1 MMPAAEKTLAL
12 ALCEMK
18 LLIRNR
24 MSLAIAI
31 LLPLMGGLFMGLAG
45 RSTYECPARWGVFV
59 VLPISALVLMG
70 VQFGKQG
77 ILPPGSDGLIGYAG
91 LRVSQALAALF
102 VLAVQVA
109 IYAGLAGLVGGI
121 GVGMGV
127 LIGAL
132 AASLIIGLAA
142 SIMLRPGGD

>member
-1 MMPAAEKTLAL
+1 MMAAAEKTLVL

-18 LLIRNR
+18 LLVRNR
-24 MSLAIAI
+24 ISLVIVC
-31 LLPLMGGLFMGLAG
+31 LLPLMGGLLMGLAG

-77 ILPPGSDGLIGYAG
+77 ILPPGSDGLIGPVG
-91 LRVSQALAALF
+91 LRLSQALAALF

-109 IYAGLAGLVGGI
+109 IYAGLAGLTGGI
-121 GVGMGV
+121 GVGTGV

-132 AASLIIGLAA
+132 AASLTIGLAA
-142 SIMLRPGGD
+142 SIVRPAIE